1 MYKISIVEDDI
12 DIAQTLK
19 NQLDKYGYQSVITQD
34 FDKVLDHF
42 QAFQS
47 HLVLPL
53 MVTIYEHSLLLL
65 TNISGG

>member
-1 MYKISIVEDDI
+1 M

-42 QAFQS
+42 QAFQP
-47 HLVLPL
+47 HLVLMDINLPNL
-53 MVTIYEHSLLLL
+53 PAFDGYYWSYVLYRIYA
-65 TNISGG
+65 